1 MAHNVP
7 CAAVNRLAVLVAAFQ
22 GNEDSHTAFIQR
34 FDFVVDFFQRADK
47 AEEEGSLVLAKIVSP
62 CFRSSF
68 RYSMSSGA
76 NILAAHRSA

>member
-47 AEEEGSLVLAKIVSP
+47 ADEEGSLALAKIVSP